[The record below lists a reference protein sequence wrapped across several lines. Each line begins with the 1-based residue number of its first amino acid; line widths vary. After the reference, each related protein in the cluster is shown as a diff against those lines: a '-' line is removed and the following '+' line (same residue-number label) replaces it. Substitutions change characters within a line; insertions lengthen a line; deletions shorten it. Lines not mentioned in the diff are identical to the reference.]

1 MRHALALSA
10 SPRALCGPVQANGPA
25 NVTALH
31 AAFNDFRQRNDNR
44 IETIE
49 AAINDLGT
57 SAAALLMNGGGQ
69 VLPVDREYTDLVAAY
84 VRRGVGEEELRT
96 ANATGRRGQISAAM
110 SVGSDTSGGYT
121 APVEWDRTINAA
133 LQPLSPMRRL
143 ATVRQTNVG
152 GYSTLWKGDNF
163 GTGWVGETAA
173 RPNTTTP
180 TLEPITFKHG
190 EIYANPAITQ
200 TLLDDADFDI
210 SGWLAENVSDE
221 FARQEGIAF
230 LTGDG
235 VNKPTGLLTYA
246 VGAANEASHPGG
258 AIATVPSGAAAALG
272 SADSLIDFVYGLPQQ
287 YRQNAK
293 WLMASGT
300 AAIIAK
306 MKDGDENYLWHET
319 YVSGQPATLL
329 GYPVEIDD
337 NMPAVAAGTLPI
349 AFGDFKR
356 AYVINDRA
364 GVRVL
369 RDPYS
374 AKPYV
379 SFYTT
384 KRVGGGL
391 QDPNALRLM
400 KIAAA

>member
-1 MRHALALSA
+1 MRHALAHSA
-10 SPRALCGPVQANGPA
+10 APRALAGPVRANA
-25 NVTALH
+25 DQVRQLH
-31 AAFNDFRQRNDNR
+31 AAFDDFRQRNDSR
-44 IETIE
+44 IEAVE
-49 AAINDLGT
+49 AALNDQTVSLAGSQLLGG
-57 SAAALLMNGGGQ
+57 SPA
-69 VLPVDREYTDLVAAY
+69 LPVDREYTGLMAAY
-84 VRRGVGEEELRT
+84 IRNGSGEEALRA

-110 SVGSDTSGGYT
+110 SVGSETSGGYT
-121 APVEWDRTINAA
+121 APVEWDRTINSA

-180 TLEPITFKHG
+180 SLDPITFKHG

-210 SGWLAENVSDE
+210 QGWLAENVADE

-246 VGAANEASHPGG
+246 VGAANAAAHPGG
-258 AIATVPSGAAAALG
+258 AVATVASGAAAAL
-272 SADSLIDFVYGLPQQ
+272 SNADGLIDFVYGLPQR
-287 YRQNAK
+287 YRPNAK
-293 WLMASGT
+293 WLMASST
-300 AAIIAK
+300 AAVIAK
-306 MKDGDENYLWHET
+306 MKDGDGNYLWRET
-319 YVSGQPATLL
+319 YVANQPATLL
-329 GYPVEIDD
+329 GHAVEIDD

-356 AYVINDRA
+356 AYVVNDRA

-369 RDPYS
+369 RDPYTN
-374 AKPYV
+374 KPYV

-391 QDPNALRLM
+391 QDPNALRFM
-400 KIAAA
+400 KIGA